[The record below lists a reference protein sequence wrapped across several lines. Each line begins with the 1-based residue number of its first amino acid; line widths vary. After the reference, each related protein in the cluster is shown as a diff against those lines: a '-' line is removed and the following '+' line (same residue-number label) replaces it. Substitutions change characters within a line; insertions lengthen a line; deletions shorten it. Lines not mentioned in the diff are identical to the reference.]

1 MTTYSWSMDMR
12 MIYVTGK
19 FANTRATINAI
30 IKGNE
35 IRQGIAARSGYHVC
49 TSTLQGRQLV
59 IHVSQLQKSEFSFL
73 SSVLLVTNASLLVE
87 I

>member
-19 FANTRATINAI
+19 FANTRATINAV

-35 IRQGIAARSGYHVC
+35 IRQGIAARSGYHVR
-49 TSTLQGRQLV
+49 TSTLQGRQLF
-59 IHVSQLQKSEFSFL
+59 ISQLQKSEFSFL

>member
-1 MTTYSWSMDMR
+1 

-35 IRQGIAARSGYHVC
+35 ICQGITARSGYHVR

-59 IHVSQLQKSEFSFL
+59 KSQLQIKVFFPFP
-73 SSVLLVTNASLLVE
+73 
-87 I
+87 

>member
-1 MTTYSWSMDMR
+1 

-30 IKGNE
+30 IKRNE
-35 IRQGIAARSGYHVC
+35 IRQGTATRSGYHVC

-59 IHVSQLQKSEFSFL
+59 ISQLQKSEFSFL

>member
-35 IRQGIAARSGYHVC
+35 IRQGIATRSGYHVR

-59 IHVSQLQKSEFSFL
+59 IYVSQLQKSEFSFL

>member
-19 FANTRATINAI
+19 FANTRATINVI

-35 IRQGIAARSGYHVC
+35 IRQGIATRSGYHVR

>member
-30 IKGNE
+30 IKRNE
-35 IRQGIAARSGYHVC
+35 IRQGIATRSGYHVR

>member
-1 MTTYSWSMDMR
+1 

-30 IKGNE
+30 IKRNE

-59 IHVSQLQKSEFSFL
+59 ISQLQKSEFAFL
-73 SSVLLVTNASLLVE
+73 ISVLFVTNASFLVE

>member
-35 IRQGIAARSGYHVC
+35 IRQGIATRSGYHVR